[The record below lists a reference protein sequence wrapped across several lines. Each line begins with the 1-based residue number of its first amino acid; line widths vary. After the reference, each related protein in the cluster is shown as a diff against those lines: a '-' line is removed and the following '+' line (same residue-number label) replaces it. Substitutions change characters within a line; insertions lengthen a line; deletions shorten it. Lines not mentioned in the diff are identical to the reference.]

1 MEAVNEPGILNE
13 GCILETA
20 FQRAHNSWK
29 DQTMKLSPM
38 QFPSDW
44 EETLNDVDELIQSE
58 LGCSLSRLSPYDSV
72 HLSGK
77 FELLENYAQCETK
90 TSSSELLKWN
100 LSGNV
105 NKVVNAAKDSRT
117 VNNNYEERV
126 EVEIVDLKDVY
137 EKKTK
142 KGPKGLEY
150 RLENS
155 KVTVKVHADLGITKV
170 CA

>member
-44 EETLNDVDELIQSE
+44 EETLNDIDELIQSE

-77 FELLENYAQCETK
+77 FESLENYAQCETK

-100 LSGNV
+100 LSGKLIILKIIDILRKQYV
-105 NKVVNAAKDSRT
+105 LPHRQNKSTQPRK
-117 VNNNYEERV
+117 
-126 EVEIVDLKDVY
+126 IV
-137 EKKTK
+137 
-142 KGPKGLEY
+142 G
-150 RLENS
+150 
-155 KVTVKVHADLGITKV
+155 H
-170 CA
+170 